1 MSRKNVLLLT
11 AAFALVNVIAV
22 NGVALA
28 RGENSGRGGSD
39 DRVVEATAGTEQST
53 DDTNDDSTE
62 PTKQEIEQ
70 HKTEL
75 KDRFE
80 ARKKDVT
87 KNLETTRLDACNKR
101 EAKINQILS
110 QGTDQSRKH
119 LAVFQKIEER
129 VEAFY
134 TDKKLSADGYD
145 AAVATA
151 NEKEGAAIAAIEAST
166 ELTFDCDTTDG
177 AKPGE
182 AVKELMKE
190 RHDALK
196 AYRTAIKDLILV
208 VKKAQ
213 STNQTTE
220 STEGQ

>member
-1 MSRKNVLLLT
+1 MSRKNLLLLT

-39 DRVVEATAGTEQST
+39 DRSAQVATETEQSS
-53 DDTNDDSTE
+53 DDTNDEATE
-62 PTKQEIEQ
+62 PTEQEIEQ
-70 HKTEL
+70 HKTEI
-75 KDRFE
+75 KERFE
-80 ARKKDVT
+80 ARKQERTEK
-87 KNLETTRLDACNKR
+87 LETKRLDACNKR
-101 EAKINQILS
+101 EAKINQILA

-134 TDKKLSADGYD
+134 TDKKLSAEGYD
-145 AAVATA
+145 AAVANA
-151 NEKEGAAIAAIEAST
+151 NAKEATAIAAIESSS

-177 AKPGE
+177 AKPG

-196 AYRTAIKDLILV
+196 DYRTAIKDLILV

-220 STEGQ
+220 SSEAQ